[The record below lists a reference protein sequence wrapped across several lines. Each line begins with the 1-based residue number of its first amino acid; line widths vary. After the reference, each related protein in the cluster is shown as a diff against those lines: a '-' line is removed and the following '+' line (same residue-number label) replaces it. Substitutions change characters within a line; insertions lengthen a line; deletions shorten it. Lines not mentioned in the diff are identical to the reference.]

1 MSKQSLLKK
10 VTNKF
15 GEESLNEILSGLL
28 SSTSD
33 DKLSI
38 IKMVVCRHFG
48 YSFSELIEGSSR
60 EHSLA
65 RFIAYYITHTNCIGF
80 SMDTIGIK
88 FRVSGRS
95 VHNGVTQIRNALD
108 NPAHY
113 KDIIKHLSPIAAKLE
128 PMLVKVEEASEM
140 ISEELTIK
148 MIRERTLE
156 VIEDSKKPISFFV
169 NACGISHSKLRD
181 FIEGKSTITL
191 NTLLKIQL
199 IAKQPIIEPWQRT

>member
-1 MSKQSLLKK
+1 
-10 VTNKF
+10 
-15 GEESLNEILSGLL
+15 
-28 SSTSD
+28 
-33 DKLSI
+33 
-38 IKMVVCRHFG
+38 
-48 YSFSELIEGSSR
+48 
-60 EHSLA
+60 
-65 RFIAYYITHTNCIGF
+65 
-80 SMDTIGIK
+80 
-88 FRVSGRS
+88 
-95 VHNGVTQIRNALD
+95 
-108 NPAHY
+108 
-113 KDIIKHLSPIAAKLE
+113 
-128 PMLVKVEEASEM
+128 MLVKVEEASEM